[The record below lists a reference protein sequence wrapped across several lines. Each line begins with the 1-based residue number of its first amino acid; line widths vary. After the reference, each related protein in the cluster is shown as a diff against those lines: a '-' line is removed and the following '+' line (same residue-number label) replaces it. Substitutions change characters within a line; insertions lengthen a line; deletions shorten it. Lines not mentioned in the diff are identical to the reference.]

1 MANTPAFSYKNV
13 LSMVLSLATTL
24 FLIVV
29 VLFAVSGGLAGL
41 TDPMT
46 WTAFVAFVAIVG
58 VFTSFIEA
66 SIIPRMKRTGL
77 FRTLFVYWALGTF
90 LAVVLVAMLFFM
102 SPSGEAL
109 FSFAIVG
116 LFCWMLYVI
125 NIALARTIY
134 PLVHKSIWKRPL

>member
-13 LSMVLSLATTL
+13 LSLVLSLATTL

-41 TDPMT
+41 ADLTT
-46 WTAFVAFVAIVG
+46 WTAFIAFVAIVG

-66 SIIPRMKRTGL
+66 SIIPRIKKPGL

-116 LFCWMLYVI
+116 LFSWMLYVV